1 MVGAH
6 ILLSGDQGAHHQI
19 AFFID
24 NLQEMDFS
32 KAAYNI
38 VIFKNY
44 LF

>member
-6 ILLSGDQGAHHQI
+6 ILLSGDQGAHHLI
-19 AFFID
+19 VFFD

>member
-1 MVGAH
+1 MVGAL
-6 ILLSGDQGAHHQI
+6 IPLSGDQGAHHPI

-24 NLQEMDFS
+24 NLQEIDFS